1 MRINVLGKRRHAVVS
16 DFESAF
22 QRERLS
28 RYPAVDA
35 FEKECGFAV
44 DREALESAARV
55 LACPLK
61 VNPPNWQHGRVIYA
75 AYRSRAQQLSGPLA
89 AVDIGTAKGFSALCA
104 RWALDD
110 AGHPSSSVTSVDV
123 IDPSAAVQ
131 RNTVREVDGL
141 KTLYETLEGFDG
153 VDRITFV
160 GGDSTAIL
168 EGWTQRV
175 GFAFVDGKHSFHAV
189 YRDAQALTG
198 LQQTGDVIVFDDV
211 QIPAVRE
218 AVALQSA
225 DYQLSELVAIPGKRS
240 YVIGRRR

>member
-1 MRINVLGKRRHAVVS
+1 VRINALGKRRHAVAL
-16 DFESAF
+16 DFELAF

-35 FEKECGFAV
+35 FEKECGCAV
-44 DREALESAARV
+44 DLETLESAARV

-75 AYRSRAQQLSGPLA
+75 AYRSRAQHSGSLA
-89 AVDIGTAKGFSALCA
+89 AVDVGTAKGFSALCA

-110 AGHPSSSVTSVDV
+110 AGHPSSSVTSIDV
-123 IDPSAAVQ
+123 IDPSAATQ

-141 KTLYETLEGFDG
+141 KTLYETLEGFAG

-168 EGWTQRV
+168 EGLTQRV
-175 GFAFVDGKHSFHAV
+175 GFAFVDGKHSFHSV
-189 YRDAQALTG
+189 YRDAQALTR
-198 LQQTGDVIVFDDV
+198 LQKAGDVIVFDDV
-211 QIPAVRE
+211 QISAVRE
-218 AVALQSA
+218 AVALQSR
-225 DYQLSELVAIPGKRS
+225 DYALRELIAIPGKRS